1 MAKDKKDKSEKT
13 GKAKDA
19 GKGGD
24 REQAAAP
31 EKAPAREQVP
41 ARPARLRERYASAVL
56 PELVKEFGFKNPMQ
70 APKLEKII
78 VNMGLGEAINN
89 GKIID
94 ASVEQLGQIT
104 GQKPVVTKAR
114 KSIANF
120 KLRQGQ
126 SIGAMV
132 TLRGDRMYEFFD
144 RLVSIALPRVR
155 DFKGVSPKAFDGK
168 GNYTLGVREQIIF
181 PEINYDKVEK
191 IKGLNITVVTTARND
206 EEGRALLRHLG
217 MPFRQ

>member
-1 MAKDKKDKSEKT
+1 MA
-13 GKAKDA
+13 A
-19 GKGGD
+19 
-24 REQAAAP
+24 
-31 EKAPAREQVP
+31 
-41 ARPARLRERYASAVL
+41 ARLRERYEKEIRS
-56 PELVKEFGFKNPMQ
+56 ELMKELGFANPMQ
-70 APKLEKII
+70 APKLEKIV

-94 ASVEQLGQIT
+94 ASVEQLSSIT

-155 DFKGVSPKAFDGK
+155 DFKGVPDRAFDGR
-168 GNYTLGVREQIIF
+168 GNYSLGLREQVIF
-181 PEINYDKVEK
+181 PEINLDKVDK
-191 IKGLNITVVTTARND
+191 IKGLTVTICTTARSD
-206 EEGRALLRHLG
+206 AEGKALLRALG
-217 MPFRQ
+217 LPFRA

>member
-1 MAKDKKDKSEKT
+1 MA
-13 GKAKDA
+13 
-19 GKGGD
+19 
-24 REQAAAP
+24 
-31 EKAPAREQVP
+31 
-41 ARPARLRERYASAVL
+41 ARLKERFEKELRPV
-56 PELVKEFGFKNPMQ
+56 LVKELGLKNPMQ
-70 APKLEKII
+70 APRVEKVV
-78 VNMGLGEAINN
+78 VNMGLGEAIQN
-89 GKIID
+89 GKILD
-94 ASVEQLGQIT
+94 ASLEQLTAIT

-132 TLRGDRMYEFFD
+132 TLRGDRAYEFLD
-144 RLVSIALPRVR
+144 RLLNVALPRVR

-168 GNYTLGVREQIIF
+168 GNYTLGVKEQIIF

-206 EEGRALLRHLG
+206 EEGRVLLRHLG

>member
-1 MAKDKKDKSEKT
+1 MA
-13 GKAKDA
+13 
-19 GKGGD
+19 
-24 REQAAAP
+24 
-31 EKAPAREQVP
+31 ARLKERYLKEI
-41 ARPARLRERYASAVL
+41 RPA
-56 PELVKEFGFKNPMQ
+56 LVQEFGYRNVME
-70 APKLEKII
+70 APRLDKVV
-78 VNMGLGEAINN
+78 VNMGLGEAISN
-89 GKIID
+89 GKILD
-94 ASVEQLGQIT
+94 ASVEQLSVIT
-104 GQKPVVTKAR
+104 GQRPVVTRAR

-132 TLRGDRMYEFFD
+132 TLRGQRAYEFFD
-144 RLVSIALPRVR
+144 RLVNIALPRVR

-168 GNYTLGVREQIIF
+168 GNYTLGVKEQIIF